1 MHSEL
6 VFYTHPL
13 SRGGIVHWML
23 EEIGAPYRTEILE
36 FGAPMKSPEYLAINP
51 MGKVPAIRHNGQIVT
66 EAAAICA
73 YLAEVFPD
81 AGLTPEPAARGDYY
95 RWLFFVAGPLEMA
108 LSFNSQGLCPEPE
121 MQVRLGFGSYESVVA
136 TLAGAL
142 AGKRYI
148 AGERFSAADV
158 YVGSHIGWGMQFGT
172 LEKRP
177 EFIAYWNGL
186 KERPAHL
193 RAVEM
198 AASKTDKP

>member
-51 MGKVPAIRHNGQIVT
+51 MGKVPAILHNGQIVT

-121 MQVRLGFGSYESVVA
+121 MQAGLGFGSYESVVA

-193 RAVEM
+193 RTVEM